1 VNIARSAALLA
12 MCGFLAVPLAA
23 AAAAAAESG
32 AEADEVPTTVM
43 EASLRA
49 ARTAAV
55 PLSPSSE
62 TTSDDAAAAPL
73 TAPAADY
80 ADDQFERL
88 NESALQAWWRSYQR
102 ALERAE

>member
-1 VNIARSAALLA
+1 MNIARSAALLA
-12 MCGFLAVPLAA
+12 MCGLAVPLAT
-23 AAAAAAESG
+23 AAAAESG
-32 AEADEVPTTVM
+32 AETAEVPTTVV

-55 PLSPSSE
+55 PLSPAGE
-62 TTSDDAAAAPL
+62 TTGDAAAAPL
-73 TAPAADY
+73 TAPAPDY

-88 NESALQAWWRSYQR
+88 NETALQKWWRYYQQ